1 MKDKQETDQTESFA
15 ELFAKHVELEDKLE
29 GRVVKG
35 NIISIE
41 NDMVIID
48 VGYKSEGRVH
58 IREFTNKKKDD
69 VPKIGDIVDVYLEKV
84 ENKNGEAVL
93 SREKARREELWEIL
107 EKATEAKEQV
117 SGTIF
122 GRVKGGFSVDLD
134 GAIAFLPGSQVDV
147 RPTRDSQHLVGSTQL
162 FHILKMDKRRG
173 NIVVS
178 RRSVLEKKRNE
189 DKAELVSAMEE
200 GQILEGIIKNITD
213 YGAFVDLGEVDGL
226 LHVTDISWKRI
237 SHPSEGL
244 TIGQKVK
251 VQIIKFNKETQRISL
266 GMKQL
271 EEDPWKVAQDKYK
284 INDKFTGRVTNITDY
299 GAFVEIESG
308 IEGLVHV
315 SEMSW
320 TKKNMQPGKIVST
333 SEEVEVMIL
342 EMDSEKRRI
351 SLGMKQCVPNPWL
364 DLKENYKIGELVE
377 GEVKSITEFG
387 LFVGLPGE
395 MDGLIHLSDL
405 DWTSPGEEVILTYKK
420 GDKVKAKLLE
430 IDIEKERVS
439 LGIKQLTDDP
449 MSKNKHLTKGKITTC
464 VIKSINENGLQVEV
478 SDNLKGF
485 IKKSELAKERSDQ
498 RTDRFAVDEKIDAKI
513 MSVDNKNRIF
523 NLSIKSIQVA
533 EEKQALKDYGSVDS
547 GASLGDILG
556 AALEKKAEKK
566 EKLEKPDKT
575 IKGSKEKKN
584 IKPKEVKDKKVS
596 KEKTKSALSKKVV
609 KEVKAK
615 ASVKKTTKTKS
626 KKESSKKDEKKLK
639 K

>member
-1 MKDKQETDQTESFA
+1 MTNKQENMNQESFA
-15 ELFAKHVELEDKLE
+15 DLFAKHVESEDKLE
-29 GRVVKG
+29 GNVVKG
-35 NIISIE
+35 KIISIE

-48 VGYKSEGRVH
+48 VGYKAEGRIH
-58 IREFTNKKKDD
+58 IREFLNKDNDNKPN
-69 VPKIGDIVDVYLEKV
+69 VGDEVDVYLEKV

-93 SREKARREELWEIL
+93 SREKARREESWELL
-107 EKATEAKEQV
+107 EKATEDKVKV

-147 RPTRDSQHLVGSTQL
+147 RPTRDSQHLVGSTQS

-178 RRSVLEKKRNE
+178 RRSVLEENRNE
-189 DKAELVSAMEE
+189 AKAELVSTMEE
-200 GQILEGIIKNITD
+200 GQILEGIIKNVTD

-237 SHPSEGL
+237 NHPSEAL

-251 VQIIKFNKETQRISL
+251 VQVIKFNNETQRISL

-271 EEDPWKVAQDKYK
+271 EDDPWELAQEKFKV
-284 INDKFTGRVTNITDY
+284 NDKFTGRVTNITDY
-299 GAFVEIESG
+299 GAFVELESG

-333 SEEVEVMIL
+333 SEEVEVIIL

-351 SLGMKQCVPNPWL
+351 SLGMKQCKPNPWL
-364 DLKENYKIGELVE
+364 NLQENYKIGEVVE

-387 LFVGLPGE
+387 LFIGLPGD
-395 MDGLIHLSDL
+395 MDGLVHLSDL
-405 DWTSPGEEVILTYKK
+405 DWNSNGEDVISSYKK
-420 GDKVKAKLLE
+420 GDRIKAKLLE

-439 LGIKQLTDDP
+439 LGIKQLTKDP
-449 MSKNKHLTKGKITTC
+449 MSSNKDIVKGKIVTS
-464 VIKSINENGLQVEV
+464 VIKEINDNGLEVEI

-485 IKKSELAKERSDQ
+485 IKKSELSKERGDQ

-513 MSVDNKNRIF
+513 LSVDNKNRIV
-523 NLSIKSIQVA
+523 NLSVKSIQVE
-533 EEKQALKDYGSVDS
+533 EEKQALKEYGSVDS

-556 AALEKKAEKK
+556 AALEEKAEKK
-566 EKLEKPDKT
+566 EQVEK
-575 IKGSKEKKN
+575 KEKSKTATA
-584 IKPKEVKDKKVS
+584 KKSKKEVQ
-596 KEKTKSALSKKVV
+596 TKSA
-609 KEVKAK
+609 A
-615 ASVKKTTKTKS
+615 KKTTKS
-626 KKESSKKDEKKLK
+626 KKANSKTEKEEKKED
-639 K
+639 